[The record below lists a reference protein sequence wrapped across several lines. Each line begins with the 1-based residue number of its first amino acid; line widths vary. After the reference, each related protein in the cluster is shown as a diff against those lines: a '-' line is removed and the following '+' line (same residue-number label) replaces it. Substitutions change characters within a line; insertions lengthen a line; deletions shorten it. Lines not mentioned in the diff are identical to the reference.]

1 MQMLFVMDPIEH
13 VKIEKD
19 TTFAFLLEAQRRGH
33 AVWVCGAEALSAHAG
48 EAFATARRVEVRRE
62 KGNHV
67 TVTESARRTLSS
79 FDVVWMRTDPPFD
92 MNYLYATYLL
102 EQVDPARTIVI
113 NRPAGLRDANEKAYI
128 LHFGDVIPETL
139 VTRSTDEVHRFL
151 ADVGGLGVI
160 KPLDQMGG
168 TGIFMLRDD
177 DPNLNSILETSTKRG
192 QEVVMVQR
200 YVPEA
205 AQGDKR
211 ILLMD
216 GEPLGAIVRVPQG
229 REFRG
234 NLAAGGIAERGTI
247 TASDRRIIDA
257 VVPKLREDGLWF
269 VGLDVLGDRLTEV
282 NVTSPTGVQE
292 IDRWDGVSVEA
303 TVLDWAE
310 AHAPRGG
317 GQAT

>member
-1 MQMLFVMDPIEH
+1 
-13 VKIEKD
+13 
-19 TTFAFLLEAQRRGH
+19 
-33 AVWVCGAEALSAHAG
+33 
-48 EAFATARRVEVRRE
+48 
-62 KGNHV
+62 
-67 TVTESARRTLSS
+67 
-79 FDVVWMRTDPPFD
+79 

-102 EQVDPARTIVI
+102 EQVDPAHTIVI

-139 VTRSTDEVHRFL
+139 VTRSSAEILGFL
-151 ADVGGLGVI
+151 GEVGGLGVI

-229 REFRG
+229 KEFRG

-247 TASDRRIIDA
+247 TATDRRIIDA

-292 IDRWDGVSVEA
+292 IDRWDGVSVET

-317 GQAT
+317 GRPA